1 MIHTEFKILSNNS
14 LQNIES
20 YNTRN
25 IFCDEVLYFLDSL
38 SKNLMKYREY
48 SDLVSLGFWCRKAN
62 MLKESKNYD
71 KSRCGR
77 GIILH
82 LAPQNI
88 PLNFAYSLISGL
100 VSGNANIVRIPFK
113 EYAQVDIFV
122 NEVNTLLQKCKNLQN
137 SIVFVRFQSKD
148 EIFEE
153 LSKMADIRM
162 IWGGD
167 ESIKNIR
174 QAKINPLTY
183 DLVFG
188 DRYSLALINSD
199 IFLDS
204 NNKQTIINNFYND
217 TYLFDQNACTSPKII
232 IWLGSTEKSNE
243 AKNLFY
249 SLLLEKIQNYKIA
262 DSKIMD
268 KYLQFCKGAIFLNIK
283 SKIFTPKL
291 MVVSTKTLNNM
302 ESFTY
307 NSGFFI
313 DSTIHT
319 LQELSVILKK
329 KAQSLIY
336 YGLKKEQIQEIINL
350 NKKGLDR
357 IVPFGKSL
365 EFSFNWD
372 GYDLITS
379 LSKKIEVK

>member
-1 MIHTEFKILSNNS
+1 MIHTNLKILSNNS
-14 LQNIES
+14 IKSAES
-20 YNTRN
+20 YKIKN
-25 IFCDEVLYFLDSL
+25 IFCDEILDFLDSL
-38 SKNLMKYREY
+38 SKSLMKHKEY
-48 SDLVSLGFWCRKAN
+48 SDLVSLGFWCRRAN
-62 MLKESKNYD
+62 MLKESRNYD
-71 KSRCGR
+71 KSRRGR
-77 GIILH
+77 GIVLH

-100 VSGNANIVRIPFK
+100 ISGNANIVRIPFR
-113 EYAQVDIFV
+113 EYTQVNIFV
-122 NEVNTLLQKCKNLQN
+122 NEVNTLLQQYKNLKD

-167 ESIKNIR
+167 ESINKIR
-174 QAKINPLTY
+174 QIKINPLAY

-199 IFLDS
+199 SFLDS
-204 NNKQTIINNFYND
+204 NNKQMIINNFYND

-232 IWLGSTEKSNE
+232 IWLGSIYKNNK
-243 AKNLFY
+243 AKELFY
-249 SLLLEKIQNYKIA
+249 SMLLEKMQEYKIA

-268 KYLQFCKGAIFLNIK
+268 KYLHFCKGAISLNIK
-283 SKIFTPKL
+283 AEIFTPKL
-291 MVVSTKTLNNM
+291 IVIQTNTDNI
-302 ESFTY
+302 ESLAY

-313 DSTIHT
+313 DRTIHT
-319 LQELSVILKK
+319 LQELSTILQK

-336 YGLKKEQIQEIINL
+336 YGLNKEQIQAIINL
-350 NKKGLDR
+350 DKKGLDR

-365 EFSFNWD
+365 EFSFHWD

-379 LSKKIEVK
+379 LSKKIEVI